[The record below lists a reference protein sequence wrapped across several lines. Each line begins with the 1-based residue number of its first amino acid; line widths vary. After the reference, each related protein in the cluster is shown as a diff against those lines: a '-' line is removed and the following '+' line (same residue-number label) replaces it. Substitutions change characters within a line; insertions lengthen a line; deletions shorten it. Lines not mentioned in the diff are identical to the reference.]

1 MRLRL
6 GLGLRRLPV
15 RAGARRRRSIFALT
29 CVAAV
34 AAAGT
39 SSAAVGHR
47 VAESATY
54 QPYQKY
60 QTHQMHQAYQQRQGG
75 AAPTPFTIV
84 SPNFHDGGR
93 LPSWT
98 EFGGPYADEA
108 GCAGKNLSP
117 ALGWF
122 NAPSGTE
129 SYALF
134 VHDVDA
140 PQAFGWT
147 HWVTY
152 NIPGNVSYLRKGDD
166 AAYTQG
172 TTDWQ
177 ANGIPQ
183 VGWGG
188 PCPPADGETHH
199 YVFTLYALS
208 TSDITT
214 SGLDY
219 TGLMNVIAP
228 YVLGATSIMGTYSL
242 S

>member
-1 MRLRL
+1 MRLSHLSMPGSLRSANPLRAL
-6 GLGLRRLPV
+6 GPRVRRTV
-15 RAGARRRRSIFALT
+15 VGLT
-29 CVAAV
+29 CAAAV

-39 SSAAVGHR
+39 SSAAAGHR
-47 VAESATY
+47 VVESATY
-54 QPYQKY
+54 ATNPVNITK
-60 QTHQMHQAYQQRQGG
+60 ASGL
-75 AAPTPFTIV
+75 TPFTIS
-84 SPNFHDGGR
+84 SPDFRDGGR
-93 LPSWT
+93 LPSWS
-98 EFGGPYADEA
+98 EFGGTYAGDA
-108 GCAGKNLSP
+108 GCYGKNLSP
-117 ALGWF
+117 ALTWRD
-122 NAPSGTE
+122 APSGTE

-140 PQAFGWT
+140 PQAWGWT
-147 HWVTY
+147 HWITY
-152 NIPGNVSYLRKGDD
+152 NIPASASSLPKGDD
-166 AAYTQG
+166 TAYTQG

-208 TSDITT
+208 TADIST

-219 TGLMNVIAP
+219 TDLMNDIAP
-228 YVLGATSIMGTYSL
+228 YVLGATSIVGTYSL

>member
-1 MRLRL
+1 MRLPCLSSISPR
-6 GLGLRRLPV
+6 
-15 RAGARRRRSIFALT
+15 ARRIVIGLT

-34 AAAGT
+34 AGAGT
-39 SSAAVGHR
+39 SSAASGHR
-47 VAESATY
+47 IAESATY
-54 QPYQKY
+54 TAESATYSAKRANAEN
-60 QTHQMHQAYQQRQGG
+60 TSTL
-75 AAPTPFTIV
+75 TPFTIV
-84 SPNFHDGGR
+84 SPNFRDGGR

-98 EFGGPYADEA
+98 EFGGPYASEA
-108 GCAGKNLSP
+108 GCYGKNLSP
-117 ALGWF
+117 ALSWH
-122 NAPSGTE
+122 NVPSGTG

-140 PQAFGWT
+140 PQSWGWT
-147 HWVTY
+147 HWIAY
-152 NIPGNVSYLRKGDD
+152 NIPGSVTSLPKGDD
-166 AAYTQG
+166 TAYTQG

-208 TSDITT
+208 TSDIAT

-219 TGLMNVIAP
+219 TDLMNAIAP
-228 YVLGATSIMGTYSL
+228 YVLGATSIVGTYSL

>member
-1 MRLRL
+1 MRLPHISSPSSRV
-6 GLGLRRLPV
+6 RRGFV
-15 RAGARRRRSIFALT
+15 ALT
-29 CVAAV
+29 CAAAAAV
-34 AAAGT
+34 AGT
-39 SSAAVGHR
+39 SSAAAGHR

-54 QPYQKY
+54 TDSVAKHA
-60 QTHQMHQAYQQRQGG
+60 TAETTST
-75 AAPTPFTIV
+75 PTPFTIV
-84 SPNFHDGGR
+84 SPDFFDGGR
-93 LPSWT
+93 LPTWT
-98 EFGGPYADEA
+98 EFGGPYASAA
-108 GCAGKNLSP
+108 GCFGKNLSP
-117 ALGWF
+117 ALAWF
-122 NAPSGTE
+122 NAPSGTA

-140 PQAFGWT
+140 PQSFGWT
-147 HWVTY
+147 HWITY
-152 NIPGNVSYLRKGDD
+152 NIPGSVRYLPKGDD
-166 AAYTQG
+166 TAYTQG

-208 TSDITT
+208 TADIST

-219 TGLMNVIAP
+219 NGLMNAIAP
-228 YVLGATSIMGTYSL
+228 YVLGATSIIGTYSL

>member
-1 MRLRL
+1 MRLPRL
-6 GLGLRRLPV
+6 SSIFPR
-15 RAGARRRRSIFALT
+15 ARRIVIGLT
-29 CVAAV
+29 CIAAV
-34 AAAGT
+34 AGAGT
-39 SSAAVGHR
+39 SSAASGHR
-47 VAESATY
+47 IAESATY
-54 QPYQKY
+54 TAESATYSAKRASAEN
-60 QTHQMHQAYQQRQGG
+60 TSTL
-75 AAPTPFTIV
+75 TPFTIV
-84 SPNFHDGGR
+84 SPNFRDGGR

-98 EFGGPYADEA
+98 EFGGPYASEA
-108 GCAGKNLSP
+108 GCYGKNLSP
-117 ALGWF
+117 SLSWH
-122 NAPSGTE
+122 NAPSGTG

-140 PQAFGWT
+140 PQSWGWT
-147 HWVTY
+147 HWIAY
-152 NIPGNVSYLRKGDD
+152 NIPGSVTSLPKGDD
-166 AAYTQG
+166 TAYTQG

-208 TSDITT
+208 TSDIAT

-219 TGLMNVIAP
+219 TDLMNAIAP
-228 YVLGATSIMGTYSL
+228 YVLGATSIVGTYSL

>member
-1 MRLRL
+1 MRLPRFSSL
-6 GLGLRRLPV
+6 SRRGGRTV
-15 RAGARRRRSIFALT
+15 AALT
-29 CVAAV
+29 CVLAA

-39 SSAAVGHR
+39 SSAASGHR
-47 VAESATY
+47 LAESATY
-54 QPYQKY
+54 AGSAVAKHANAENSS
-60 QTHQMHQAYQQRQGG
+60 TLS
-75 AAPTPFTIV
+75 PFTIV
-84 SPNFHDGGR
+84 SPNFADGGR

-98 EFGGPYADEA
+98 EFGGPYASAA
-108 GCAGKNLSP
+108 GCSGKNLSP
-117 ALGWF
+117 ALAWY
-122 NAPSGTE
+122 NAPSGTA

-140 PQAFGWT
+140 PQSWGWT
-147 HWVTY
+147 HWITY
-152 NIPGNVSYLRKGDD
+152 NIPGSVSYLPKGDD
-166 AAYTQG
+166 TAYTSG

-177 ANGIPQ
+177 TNGIPQ

-219 TGLMNVIAP
+219 SDLMNAIAP
-228 YVLGATSIMGTYSL
+228 YVLGATSIVGTYSL

>member
-1 MRLRL
+1 MRLPRL
-6 GLGLRRLPV
+6 SSISPR
-15 RAGARRRRSIFALT
+15 ARRIVIGLT

-34 AAAGT
+34 AGAGT
-39 SSAAVGHR
+39 SSAASGHR
-47 VAESATY
+47 LAESATY
-54 QPYQKY
+54 TAKRASAEN
-60 QTHQMHQAYQQRQGG
+60 TSTL
-75 AAPTPFTIV
+75 TPFTIV
-84 SPNFHDGGR
+84 SPNFRDGGR

-98 EFGGPYADEA
+98 EFGGQYASEA
-108 GCAGKNLSP
+108 GCYGTNLSP
-117 ALGWF
+117 ALHWY
-122 NAPSGTE
+122 NAPSGTG

-140 PQAFGWT
+140 PQSWGWT
-147 HWVTY
+147 HWIAY
-152 NIPGNVSYLRKGDD
+152 NIPGSVTSLPKGDD

-172 TTDWQ
+172 ATDWQ

-208 TSDITT
+208 TSDIAT

-219 TGLMNVIAP
+219 TDLMNAIAP
-228 YVLGATSIMGTYSL
+228 YVLGATSIVGTYSL

>member
-1 MRLRL
+1 MRIP
-6 GLGLRRLPV
+6 RLPALSP
-15 RAGARRRRSIFALT
+15 RARRSAVPLT
-29 CVAAV
+29 VLAAAV
-34 AAAGT
+34 LAAGT
-39 SSAAVGHR
+39 SSAAAGHR
-47 VAESATY
+47 IAESATY
-54 QPYQKY
+54 LNPAARTAK
-60 QTHQMHQAYQQRQGG
+60 ADG
-75 AAPTPFTIV
+75 AAAKPTPFTV
-84 SPNFHDGGR
+84 LSPNFVDGGR
-93 LPSWT
+93 LPTWT
-98 EFGGPYADEA
+98 EFGGPYASEA

-117 ALGWF
+117 ALSWV
-122 NAPSGTE
+122 NAPAGTE

-140 PQAFGWT
+140 PQSWGWT
-147 HWVTY
+147 HWITY
-152 NIPGNVSYLRKGDD
+152 NIPGSVSSLPKGDD
-166 AAYTQG
+166 TAYTSG

-208 TSDITT
+208 TANIST

-219 TGLMNVIAP
+219 TDLMNTIAP
-228 YVLGATSIMGTYSL
+228 YVLGAASIVGTYSL

>member
-1 MRLRL
+1 MRILRL
-6 GLGLRRLPV
+6 PELTPRVRR
-15 RAGARRRRSIFALT
+15 
-29 CVAAV
+29 AAV
-34 AAAGT
+34 PITVLAAATLAAGT
-39 SSAAVGHR
+39 GSAAAGHR
-47 VAESATY
+47 VAESARYVNTV
-54 QPYQKY
+54 
-60 QTHQMHQAYQQRQGG
+60 TTTGG
-75 AAPTPFTIV
+75 SVLHAGNPEPGAHAAATTTLTPFTLF
-84 SPNFHDGGR
+84 SPDFVDGGR

-98 EFGGPYADEA
+98 EFGGPYAGEA

-117 ALGWF
+117 SLGWF
-122 NAPSGTE
+122 NAPAGTK

-140 PQAFGWT
+140 PQSWGWT
-147 HWVTY
+147 HWITY
-152 NIPGNVSYLRKGDD
+152 NIPGSVDFLPKGDD
-166 AAYTQG
+166 TAYTSG

-208 TSDITT
+208 APSIST

-219 TGLMNVIAP
+219 AGLMNAMAP
-228 YVLGATSIMGTYSL
+228 YVLGAASVVGTYSL
-242 S
+242 P

>member
-1 MRLRL
+1 MRM
-6 GLGLRRLPV
+6 RRLSS
-15 RAGARRRRSIFALT
+15 RARRTIFTLT

-39 SSAAVGHR
+39 GSAASGHR

-54 QPYQKY
+54 TAKR
-60 QTHQMHQAYQQRQGG
+60 ANAENGG
-75 AAPTPFTIV
+75 GLTPFTIV

-98 EFGGPYADEA
+98 EFGGPYASEA
-108 GCAGKNLSP
+108 GCDGKNLSP
-117 ALGWF
+117 ALTWF

-140 PQAFGWT
+140 PQSFGWT
-147 HWVTY
+147 HWITY
-152 NIPGNVSYLRKGDD
+152 NIPGTVTYLPRGADT
-166 AAYTQG
+166 AYTQG

-208 TSDITT
+208 TADIST

-219 TGLMNVIAP
+219 TDLMNAIAP
-228 YVLGATSIMGTYSL
+228 YVLGATSIVGTYSL